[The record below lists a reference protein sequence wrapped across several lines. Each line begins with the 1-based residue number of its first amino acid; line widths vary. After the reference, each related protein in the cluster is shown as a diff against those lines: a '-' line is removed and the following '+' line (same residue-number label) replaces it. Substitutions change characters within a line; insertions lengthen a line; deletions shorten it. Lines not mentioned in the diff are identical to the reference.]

1 MLITLHVYNVP
12 RRTVHRCHVPPAAWR
27 RYGTRVRV
35 SGLSQ
40 VSEIEA
46 AEKERMKAKART
58 RTRRTHAPRR
68 THARTR
74 LAARS
79 HARRPRKCVCACMH
93 HERV

>member
-1 MLITLHVYNVP
+1 MVP
-12 RRTVHRCHVPPAAWR
+12 LLVCRTVATCRRRR

-58 RTRRTHAPRR
+58 RRATCTRRA
-68 THARTR
+68 ARTR
-74 LAARS
+74 LAART
-79 HARRPRKCVCACMH
+79 RPFVAEAKRSGVVQAAQGSGSV
-93 HERV
+93 RQA